1 MSIWKINSAYPLL
14 KAAGAFY
21 YSWVEGKSN
30 KLEVSMDMS
39 TSFSLLEV
47 ILKKLTIEFKF
58 FWVYNFSWTRSRFLA
73 SEARNTS
80 KYYIYVSVRQ
90 RHKNKTSIF

>member
-1 MSIWKINSAYPLL
+1 MIKTAAVGATTKKSVYLQIFIIFKLKNSAYPLL

-47 ILKKLTIEFKF
+47 IF
-58 FWVYNFSWTRSRFLA
+58 
-73 SEARNTS
+73 
-80 KYYIYVSVRQ
+80 
-90 RHKNKTSIF
+90 